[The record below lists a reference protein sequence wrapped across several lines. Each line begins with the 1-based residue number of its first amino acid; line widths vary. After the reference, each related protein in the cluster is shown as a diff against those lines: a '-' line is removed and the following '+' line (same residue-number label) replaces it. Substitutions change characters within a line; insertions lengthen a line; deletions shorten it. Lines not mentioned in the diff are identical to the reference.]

1 MEGQIK
7 EEEVVWVKLRGYP
20 WWPAVVKYKYKYNI
34 YRQNQYYQ
42 RNLIIQKLKLE

>member
-20 WWPAVVKYKYKYNI
+20 WWPAVVKYNI
-34 YRQNQYYQ
+34 N
-42 RNLIIQKLKLE
+42 IIYIDRINITKEI

>member
-20 WWPAVVKYKYKYNI
+20 WWPAVVK
-34 YRQNQYYQ
+34 
-42 RNLIIQKLKLE
+42 